1 MKTPEEFAYEL
12 WDFNLA
18 SGGHPDYLDE
28 VITRLTAWRDEC
40 VEHWENKWKLAY
52 RDAIEA
58 QKERDAAQ
66 EACRMMQDRLQR
78 LIDAKEAKE

>member
-1 MKTPEEFAYEL
+1 MKTPGT
-12 WDFNLA
+12 LA
-18 SGGHPDYLDE
+18 REVLEIAVRDADDKDVDE
-28 VITRLTAWRDEC
+28 SAALLTAWRDEC